1 MTSESKVQ
9 TLTSKVEYL
18 RASNA
23 DGICIIEGI
32 AAWCPQCK
40 AIAPEVEKMVSEFP
54 DARFYKFDVDEC
66 PDIAHELG
74 ISVMPKFTIFKNGD
88 VQEGVSGAKPKD
100 LREKIK
106 GNMN

>member
-9 TLTSKVEYL
+9 TLNSKVEYL

-23 DGICIIEGI
+23 DGVCVIEGI

-54 DARFYKFDVDEC
+54 EARFYKFDVDEC
-66 PDIAHELG
+66 PDIAQELG
-74 ISVMPKFTIFKNGD
+74 INVMPTFTIFKNGD
-88 VQEGVSGAKPKD
+88 VQEGVSGAKLKD